1 MIFQDPMTSLN
12 PVLTIGRQIVEPLE
26 THFGMSRRRARRRR
40 AVELLELVGIPGAKS
55 AAEATTRTS
64 SRAACGSAR

>member
-26 THFGMSRRRARRRR
+26 THFGVSRHEAKKRAI
-40 AVELLELVGIPGAKS
+40 ELLDQVGIPGAKD
-55 AAEATTRTS
+55 ARRTTRTS
-64 SRAACGSAR
+64 SRAG